1 MLTCQAAI
9 DDEGHY
15 PKGTRHPSV
24 PMPTGPE
31 FPAEVDWTSID
42 PELAH
47 RILSLQAAITRA
59 EQELGYI
66 AEEVSDPPEHEYWFS
81 SRRKRCFKLLRDASE
96 LSTALRAMAR
106 IPVAADDP
114 FDRISG

>member
-1 MLTCQAAI
+1 MLACQAAI
-9 DDEGHY
+9 EGEGHY

-31 FPAEVDWTSID
+31 FPADVDWTSID

-66 AEEVSDPPEHEYWFS
+66 AEEVSEPPEHEYWFS
-81 SRRKRCFKLLRDASE
+81 SRRKRCRDLLDEASQ
-96 LSTALRAMAR
+96 LSFTLRRLAGL
-106 IPVAADDP
+106 PAASDDP
-114 FDRISG
+114 TDNIWG